1 MYDLQYVL
9 FELFGLPVTA
19 YALCMV
25 GALVLGLLL
34 FAWQQKKHGLRCD
47 TAEIFALLALPL
59 GLIGARAFYCLAR
72 LDFYIEMG
80 LSEIFMLWHG
90 GYALWG
96 AALGAVIAAILTA
109 KITKQSAARILDT
122 LSAPA
127 ALVIA
132 LGRLAEL
139 TNGEGKGLEV
149 VSPIFQ
155 RFPFALYNADYE
167 MWFWAICVFEAL
179 AALAILAVLL
189 AKKPGR
195 DGDKAR
201 RFLILYCASQILLE
215 ALRADNFLHWTRV
228 FIRVS
233 QLTAVLV
240 LAGMMLHALCCW
252 RKAPADA
259 RLPKKQVIANWV
271 IFLVCVGV
279 SIWMQFAVQKS
290 AYIPAWLCYTVMG
303 ACAVGFGVTAHQLIM
318 KSVKE

>member
-19 YALCMV
+19 YALCMAA
-25 GALVLGLLL
+25 ALAIGLGLL
-34 FAWQQKKHGLRCD
+34 AWQQKKHGLNGD

-59 GLIGARAFYCLAR
+59 GLLGARVFYCLAR

-80 LSEIFMLWHG
+80 LQEMFLLWHG

-96 AALGAVIAAILTA
+96 AVGGAVIAAILTA
-109 KITKQSAARILDT
+109 KITKQSCVKLLDA
-122 LSAPA
+122 LAAPA
-127 ALVIA
+127 ALMIA

-167 MWFWAICVFEAL
+167 MWFWAICVFEAA
-179 AALAILAVLL
+179 AALVIFALLL

-195 DGDKAR
+195 DGVKTKL
-201 RFLILYCASQILLE
+201 FLILYCASQILLE
-215 ALRADNFLHWTRV
+215 CLRADNFLHWTRV

-240 LAGMMLHALCCW
+240 LAGMMFRTLHRW
-252 RKAPADA
+252 RKTDTAA
-259 RLPKKQVIANWV
+259 RLPKQRVILNWV

-290 AYIPAWLCYTVMG
+290 AYIPAWLCYTVM
-303 ACAVGFGVTAHQLIM
+303 ALCSVGFGVTSYQLIM
-318 KSVKE
+318 KSIKE

>member
-9 FELFGLPVTA
+9 FEMFGLPVTA
-19 YALCMV
+19 YALCLA
-25 GALVLGLLL
+25 GALTLGLGLL
-34 FAWQQKKHGLRCD
+34 AWQQKKHGLRCD
-47 TAEIFALLALPL
+47 TVEIFALLALPL
-59 GLIGARAFYCLAR
+59 GLVGARLFYCLAR
-72 LDFYIEMG
+72 LDFYTEMG
-80 LSEIFMLWHG
+80 LSEIFMPWHG

-96 AALGAVIAAILTA
+96 AVGGAVIAAILTA
-109 KITKQSAARILDT
+109 KITKQPAVKLLDA

-149 VSPIFQ
+149 VAPVFQ

-167 MWFWAICVFEAL
+167 MWFWAICVFEAV
-179 AALAILAVLL
+179 AALVIFAILL
-189 AKKPGR
+189 AKKPAR
-195 DGDKAR
+195 DGEHAR
-201 RFLILYCASQILLE
+201 LFLILYCASQILME

-240 LAGMMLHALCCW
+240 LAGMMFCALRRW
-252 RKAPADA
+252 RKAPAEA
-259 RLPKKQVIANWV
+259 RLPKKQVIISWV
-271 IFLVCVGV
+271 TFLIFVGV

-303 ACAVGFGVTAHQLIM
+303 VCAVGFGVTAHRLIL

>member
-1 MYDLQYVL
+1 MV
-9 FELFGLPVTA
+9 A
-19 YALCMV
+19 AL
-25 GALVLGLLL
+25 ALGLGLL
-34 FAWQQKKHGLRCD
+34 AWQQKKHGLRCD

-72 LDFYIEMG
+72 LDYYIEMG

-96 AALGAVIAAILTA
+96 AVGGAVIAAILTA
-109 KITKQSAARILDT
+109 KITKQPCVKLLDA
-122 LSAPA
+122 LAAPA
-127 ALVIA
+127 ALMIM

-149 VSPIFQ
+149 VNPIFQ

-167 MWFWAICVFEAL
+167 MWFWAICVFEAA
-179 AALAILAVLL
+179 AALAILVVLL
-189 AKKPGR
+189 AKKSGR
-195 DGDKAR
+195 DGDKAKL
-201 RFLILYCASQILLE
+201 FLILYCASQILME

-240 LAGMMLHALCCW
+240 LAGMMFCALRRW
-252 RKAPADA
+252 RKAPAEA
-259 RLPKKQVIANWV
+259 RLPKKQVIIGWV
-271 IFLVCVGV
+271 VFLICVGV

-290 AYIPAWLCYTVMG
+290 AYIPAWLCYMVMG
-303 ACAVGFGVTAHQLIM
+303 VCAVGFGVTAHRLVFR
-318 KSVKE
+318 SVKE

>member
-9 FELFGLPVTA
+9 FEPFGLPVTA
-19 YALCMV
+19 YALWVVC
-25 GALVLGLLL
+25 ALALGLGLL
-34 FAWQQKKHGLRCD
+34 AWQQKKHGLRCD

-59 GLIGARAFYCLAR
+59 GLLGARVFYCLAR

-80 LSEIFMLWHG
+80 LQEMFLLWHG

-96 AALGAVIAAILTA
+96 AVGGAVIAAILTA
-109 KITKQSAARILDT
+109 KITKQPCVQLLDA
-122 LSAPA
+122 LAAPA
-127 ALVIA
+127 ALMIM

-149 VSPIFQ
+149 VNPIFQ

-179 AALAILAVLL
+179 AALVILAILL
-189 AKKPGR
+189 AKKPSR
-195 DGDKAR
+195 DGVKTKL
-201 RFLILYCASQILLE
+201 FLILYCASQILLE
-215 ALRADNFLHWTRV
+215 CLRADNFLHWTRV

-240 LAGMMLHALCCW
+240 LAGMMFRALYRW
-252 RKAPADA
+252 RKTDVAA
-259 RLPKKQVIANWV
+259 RLTKQQVILSWV

-290 AYIPAWLCYTVMG
+290 AYIPAWLCYTVM
-303 ACAVGFGVTAHQLIM
+303 ALCSVGFGCTSYQLIM

>member
-9 FELFGLPVTA
+9 FEMFGLPVTA
-19 YALCMV
+19 YALCLA
-25 GALVLGLLL
+25 GALALGLGLL
-34 FAWQQKKHGLRCD
+34 AWQQKKHGLRCD
-47 TAEIFALLALPL
+47 TVEIFALLALPL
-59 GLIGARAFYCLAR
+59 GLLGARMFYCLAR
-72 LDFYIEMG
+72 LDFYSEMG
-80 LSEIFMLWHG
+80 LSEIFCLWHG

-96 AALGAVIAAILTA
+96 AVGGAVIAAILTA
-109 KITKQSAARILDT
+109 KITKQSAVKLLDA

-127 ALVIA
+127 ALMIA

-179 AALAILAVLL
+179 AALVILAILL
-189 AKKPGR
+189 AKKNGR
-195 DGDKAR
+195 DGDKAKL
-201 RFLILYCASQILLE
+201 FLILYCASQILLE
-215 ALRADNFLHWTRV
+215 CLRADNFLHWTRV

-240 LAGMMLHALCCW
+240 LAGLMFHALHRW
-252 RKAPADA
+252 RKADAAA
-259 RLPKKQVIANWV
+259 RLPKQQVILYWV

-290 AYIPAWLCYTVMG
+290 AYIPAWLCYTVM
-303 ACAVGFGVTAHQLIM
+303 ALCSVGFGVTSHQLIM
-318 KSVKE
+318 KSIKK

>member
-9 FELFGLPVTA
+9 FETFGLPVTA
-19 YALCMV
+19 YALCLV
-25 GALVLGLLL
+25 IALAMGFGLL
-34 FAWQQKKHGLRCD
+34 AWQQKKHGLNGD

-59 GLIGARAFYCLAR
+59 GLLGARMFYCLAR

-80 LSEIFMLWHG
+80 LQEMFLLWHG

-96 AALGAVIAAILTA
+96 AVGGAVIAAILTA
-109 KITKQSAARILDT
+109 KITKQSAARILDA
-122 LSAPA
+122 LAAPA
-127 ALVIA
+127 ALMIA

-167 MWFWAICVFEAL
+167 MWFWAICVFEAVT
-179 AALAILAVLL
+179 ALVIFVLL
-189 AKKPGR
+189 MAKKPGR
-195 DGDKAR
+195 DGVKTKL
-201 RFLILYCASQILLE
+201 FFILYCASQILLE
-215 ALRADNFLHWTRV
+215 CLRADNFLHWTRV

-240 LAGMMLHALCCW
+240 LAGMMFRALHRW
-252 RKAPADA
+252 RKTDAAA
-259 RLPKKQVIANWV
+259 RLPKQRVILCWV

-290 AYIPAWLCYTVMG
+290 AYIPAWLCYTVM
-303 ACAVGFGVTAHQLIM
+303 ALCSAGFGVTSHQLIM
-318 KSVKE
+318 KSIKE